1 MSNLANK
8 NILLCVTGGIA
19 AYKAAELVRLFKT
32 ANASVRVLMT
42 QGAQEFITPLTMQ
55 ALSGDKVHTDLLSTE
70 AEAAMGHIELA
81 KWSDLIVV
89 APCSANSL
97 SKLAEGRGDDLFSA
111 VCLAS
116 ESDLFVAPAMN
127 QAMWKDMRTQKNLK
141 RIIKFGAKIIGPAS
155 GEQACGDIGEGRM
168 TEPKDIFSEIENEI
182 ECGLLTG
189 RKVLITAGPT
199 QEMIDPVR
207 FISNKSSGK
216 MGFSLAEEIKNQGAI
231 VTLISGPVNLDTP
244 DKVKRFDVQSAK
256 EMQSKVEELIEDC
269 DIFISAAAV
278 ADFKPKKYEQKKIKK
293 GSKVGQMKIE
303 LDKNFD
309 ILKTV
314 TDKKLNLKTIGF
326 AAETDDLINNAEKK
340 LVEKNLDLIVANDVS
355 DQSIGFDSD
364 ENEVT
369 LITKL
374 EKKVIKKTSKKNV
387 SKKIVEF
394 IAQKVIND

>member
-1 MSNLANK
+1 MIYTRILVFRKPKSGYNSVQMSNLANK

-32 ANASVRVLMT
+32 ANAFVRVLMT

-216 MGFSLAEEIKNQGAI
+216 MGFSLAEEVKNQGAI
-231 VTLISGPVNLDTP
+231 VTLISGPVNLKTP

-256 EMQSKVEELIEDC
+256 EMQTKEEELIEDC

-278 ADFKPKKYEQKKIKK
+278 AE
-293 GSKVGQMKIE
+293 
-303 LDKNFD
+303 
-309 ILKTV
+309 
-314 TDKKLNLKTIGF
+314 
-326 AAETDDLINNAEKK
+326 
-340 LVEKNLDLIVANDVS
+340 
-355 DQSIGFDSD
+355 
-364 ENEVT
+364 
-369 LITKL
+369 
-374 EKKVIKKTSKKNV
+374 
-387 SKKIVEF
+387 
-394 IAQKVIND
+394 